1 MDLVYPKSHWRLWQL
16 AFLLLL
22 VLFIGCVVQTVSA
35 VDPPNASFS
44 CTPLSG
50 LSPLSVTCTDGS
62 TNSPTGWAWYFG
74 DETYKQPWILEN
86 PSSSWLARSD
96 FGYVNLNNGTIV
108 LFGGE
113 IPTPIR
119 KNDVWAS
126 YNNGSTWNLVNASV
140 AWAAREDFAF
150 AHLPDDSIVLM
161 GGTTGTLQN
170 DTWRSIDGGN
180 VWVPMSSSSG
190 WTKRRLATSVALPN
204 GHILLMGGLD
214 ISGVYKN
221 DTWRSTD
228 GGATWSLMSSNPGWV
243 GRFALSSTVMNDGSI
258 IIFGGGTPTSIKDI
272 WKSTDEGIT
281 WTLVNSNP
289 SWTSRRAPNILT
301 MPDSSIL
308 LMGGSLSG
316 ASGIRDVWRSTDNGS
331 TWSQINTTPWGAGKF
346 LGGSVQLPNGSI
358 VVFGGFST
366 SYTNDTWMFSPQGD
380 ATENSV
386 HIYNSF
392 GTFSV
397 ALKSYNLAGYNS
409 TIKSYYIFVN
419 PQYYAYGD
427 SITRATGYDLLNA
440 SGFDCYLLNM
450 TRRYDLSNAS
460 GTGHNMDA
468 GGKTS
473 DWLLSNFATHPG
485 LPEPKYYF
493 TMAGINDRANN
504 ASYTANETADN
515 LISICNLT
523 ITNGSSKCYILIEP
537 ADYDAGTG
545 DWSSFANQKDNIT
558 KIQDRL
564 STLGHPY
571 IRAYD
576 AIDLIPE
583 NNVFDNINSTTQVGV
598 HPNVIGHSLIAD
610 YVWNAINS
618 PMDIPTA
625 NFSANI
631 TSGQTPLLVLFS
643 DTSTNSTPIAWNWS
657 FGDGQYS
664 DLQSPTHQYA
674 TPGNYSVSEMVT
686 GAFGSNT
693 LTKTDY
699 INAYSI
705 LPSFTASPL
714 SGSNPLSVKFNDMS
728 YSYWPISS
736 WRWDFGDGVTSIIQ
750 NVSHTYTTD
759 GYYSVNLTII
769 DSLGNKNYTLKS
781 NYINVNESFPAQ
793 INPIAIFESNLT
805 TGYVPLTVQFYDES
819 INATSRNWSFGD
831 GTYSTTLNPQHTYSI
846 AGQYDVNLSVSNA
859 YSSTYL
865 LKQKYINALTPGTN
879 PHLYYWL
886 RVS

>member
-1 MDLVYPKSHWRLWQL
+1 MNFGDLVAVRFWKWQWIIVIPLL
-16 AFLLLL
+16 A
-22 VLFIGCVVQTVSA
+22 IIAWCVVPSVSA

-50 LSPLSVTCTDGS
+50 LSPLPVTCTDSS
-62 TNSPTGWAWYFG
+62 TNSPTGWAWFFG
-74 DETYKQPWILEN
+74 DENYTQPWISEN
-86 PSSSWLARSD
+86 SSSGWLARSD
-96 FGYVNLNNGTIV
+96 FGYVILNNGTIV

-113 IPTPIR
+113 TPTI

-161 GGTTGTLQN
+161 GGFTGAFQN

-180 VWVPMSSSSG
+180 TWVSVNSSSG

-204 GHILLMGGLD
+204 GHILLMGGVD

-243 GRFALSSTVMNDGSI
+243 GRYALSSTVMSDGSI

-289 SWTSRRAPNILT
+289 PWTSRKALNVLT

-308 LMGGSLSG
+308 LMGGTLSG
-316 ASGIRDVWRSTDNGS
+316 TSGIRDVWRSTDSGS
-331 TWSQINTTPWGAGKF
+331 TWSQINATPWDAGKF
-346 LGGSVQLPNGSI
+346 LGGSIQLPNGSV

-380 ATENSV
+380 ATKNPV

-397 ALKSYNLAGYNS
+397 ALKSYNLAGYKI

-419 PQYYAYGD
+419 PQYAYQYYAYGD

-460 GTGHNMDA
+460 GTGHNMDG

-473 DWLLSNFATHPG
+473 DWLLSNFITHPG

-515 LISICNLT
+515 LISICNLA

-564 STLGHPY
+564 SALGHPY

-576 AIDLIPE
+576 AIDLIPG

-618 PMDIPTA
+618 PMDIPKA

-664 DLQSPTHQYA
+664 NLQNPTHQYNNA
-674 TPGNYSVSEMVT
+674 GSTPIFYNVSEMVA

-693 LTKTDY
+693 LTNSNY
-699 INAYSI
+699 ITVY
-705 LPSFTASPL
+705 PSAPVANFTGTPI
-714 SGSNPLSVKFNDMS
+714 SGNNPLSVQFNDTS
-728 YSYWPISS
+728 TGSPTIWN
-736 WRWDFGDGVTSIIQ
+736 WTFGDGGNSTLQ
-750 NVSHTYTTD
+750 N
-759 GYYSVNLTII
+759 
-769 DSLGNKNYTLKS
+769 
-781 NYINVNESFPAQ
+781 PAH
-793 INPIAIFESNLT
+793 
-805 TGYVPLTVQFYDES
+805 
-819 INATSRNWSFGD
+819 
-831 GTYSTTLNPQHTYSI
+831 TYSTNGVFTI
-846 AGQYDVNLSVSNA
+846 NLTVGNA
-859 YSSTYL
+859 Y
-865 LKQKYINALTPGTN
+865 GTN
-879 PHLYYWL
+879 ITTKQVISRYRL
-886 RVS
+886 RHPRR